1 VAIYTHITDSCAEDA
16 RNHGQ
21 TSLVANLQTSVE
33 QTQNLTGFSSFL
45 PTALLKRSVGRKFR
59 LLAYRVPVQDDEI
72 ILFLRLLGRG
82 GKEYEYFLAN
92 WDTHAEEVLARFR
105 VPPTAE
111 VLRIHADLTA
121 VRLAQR
127 HPEPDAEEQA
137 WLYEVFSP
145 ANQTDELL
153 VLETHSWVKKM
164 RSPENREFL
173 ALYHQTLEQTDTATL
188 RASATITDVQVYWD
202 DRTRLG
208 FAYLY
213 RKELDRLLLLE
224 PLRHGDDAQIAVQEY
239 KQVLAKN
246 PDTPEGLARVALRSY
261 PFLIVLEQNAWLAIQ
276 KDEEANLALS
286 PEEADL
292 LESINTM
299 GAAGTLGYPLFINGR
314 AGSGK
319 STMLQYLAA
328 DYVDFAL
335 RRSTR
340 FRPLY
345 MTCSR
350 DLLERAR
357 STVYGLLT
365 THHERLLSKPH
376 EPTTINA
383 LLQKTFFVFH
393 DFLYSLLQPE
403 QQNKLT
409 RTRYV
414 SYSAFRRLWLNQF
427 AKRSEAGKVPPDVAW
442 HTIRSYIKGIRSGP
456 GDELAPEDF
465 EALPRDRRSVSVE
478 TFRYVYDRVW
488 CSWYKRLCDEE
499 GYWDDQD
506 LAAYVLE
513 SGAAQSVNCAALI
526 CDEAQ
531 DFTPIELDLL
541 FQFPLFS
548 RRSLQP
554 EELKRVPIVFA
565 GDPLQTINPT
575 GFRWDAVQADFHDR
589 FCAVLDPRRKSHVS
603 LRYEELQL
611 NYRSNPGIVNFC
623 NLIQLARRAILNT
636 KDILPQ
642 KTWWV
647 DRPVQPVWFCAD
659 SASTGD
665 QLKRRPELI
674 KLVNCEDGE
683 ETEFARADPVLAKS
697 LTEEN
702 GVFFNVLGP
711 TRAKGLEWPS
721 ATLYRFGESAPAN
734 FTKALAGQVELTAPE
749 SRLPLEYFFNRLY
762 VAASRAKSQLIILD
776 STDAIRDFWRFATD
790 MELLEGLMTR
800 AGGKDLWLEC
810 IMYLGSGTEET
821 WRGEKIDLEQQGL
834 EYASLGWRNRDP
846 YLMRQAALAFRSG
859 GNDFESGRCLAQAS
873 ELEGKHVEAGQ
884 KYRELDLDDD
894 AFRCYWE
901 GHAWRELCD
910 LTAHKPALSLRL
922 ESRAADFMI
931 GTHKPHRSFLDSL
944 LAATRDETWLRRA
957 VGDTSWDEVLR
968 SLGDR
973 LSSSIGDKDIPW
985 VNIQQVLQRLKG
997 FGADIKDD
1005 HLAAVA
1011 YSAKDFEEAVR
1022 LWERTGSSDREE
1034 FRRAKAR
1041 TAPFPE
1047 RILWLSKLHE
1057 HSDIIRQWRDN
1068 QATLPPLG
1076 KMDESVIKAVIDAA
1090 LANSDLTL
1098 ARTLLDV
1105 RPDRDRIKTLLSAA
1119 LNLKQD
1125 AELSAAATLA
1135 ARSLVRLREWAA
1147 ATRFAE
1153 TFEFDGLKSSDLR
1166 SALNRIKAG
1175 PEVVRSVTQEL
1186 ATCADLSAEAVE
1198 RQEIVAKFL
1207 NRNFIS
1213 KANTWTKEQRS
1224 ITYEVVGAA
1233 IERAGKIVDAL
1244 QFYETLERDA
1254 ATEEIRKFAAERLV
1268 RNLERHADYL
1278 QSRNDEGQL
1287 RQRQRG
1293 QQLRERL
1300 HLGDR
1305 KLTEYPVLISASE
1318 TLAPAPTEWVRGP
1331 FKLIVSKTHGRV
1343 RIEHTERFETVTVH
1357 GKDHRLF
1364 GDATVSALPM
1374 VGDHEVA
1381 WEIADWGA
1389 KVTLID
1395 RSTGQAVVF
1404 DDGSLFE
1411 IALS

>member
-1 VAIYTHITDSCAEDA
+1 
-16 RNHGQ
+16 
-21 TSLVANLQTSVE
+21 
-33 QTQNLTGFSSFL
+33 
-45 PTALLKRSVGRKFR
+45 
-59 LLAYRVPVQDDEI
+59 
-72 ILFLRLLGRG
+72 
-82 GKEYEYFLAN
+82 
-92 WDTHAEEVLARFR
+92 
-105 VPPTAE
+105 
-111 VLRIHADLTA
+111 
-121 VRLAQR
+121 
-127 HPEPDAEEQA
+127 
-137 WLYEVFSP
+137 
-145 ANQTDELL
+145 
-153 VLETHSWVKKM
+153 
-164 RSPENREFL
+164 
-173 ALYHQTLEQTDTATL
+173 
-188 RASATITDVQVYWD
+188 
-202 DRTRLG
+202 
-208 FAYLY
+208 
-213 RKELDRLLLLE
+213 
-224 PLRHGDDAQIAVQEY
+224 
-239 KQVLAKN
+239 
-246 PDTPEGLARVALRSY
+246 
-261 PFLIVLEQNAWLAIQ
+261 VLEQNAWLAIQ

-335 RRSTR
+335 RRGAR

-365 THHERLLSKPH
+365 THHERLMGAPH

-383 LLQKTFFVFH
+383 LLQKTFVVFH

-403 QQNKLT
+403 QQIKLT

-414 SYSAFRRLWLNQF
+414 SHSTFRRLWLSQF
-427 AKRSEAGKVPPDVAW
+427 GKRSEAGKVSPDVAW

-456 GDELAPEDF
+456 DDELAPEEF
-465 EALPRDRRSVSVE
+465 EVLPRDRRSVSVE

-488 CSWYKRLCDEE
+488 CSWYKKLCDEE
-499 GYWDDQD
+499 GFWDDQD

-513 SGAAQSVNCAALI
+513 SGAAQTVDCAALF

-554 EELKRVPIVFA
+554 EALRRVPIVFA

-589 FCAVLDPRRKSHVS
+589 FCAVLDPRRKSRVS

-623 NLIQLARRAILNT
+623 NLIQLVRRAVLNT

-642 KTWWV
+642 KAWWV

-659 SASTGD
+659 SASTSD
-665 QLKRRPELI
+665 HLKRRPELL

-683 ETEFARADPVLAKS
+683 ETEFVRADPVLAKS

-702 GVFFNVLGP
+702 GVYFNVLGP

-721 ATLYRFGESAPAN
+721 ATLYRFGESAPTN
-734 FTKALAGQVELTAPE
+734 FRRALAGQVDLTAPE

-762 VAASRAKSQLIILD
+762 VAASRAKGQLIVLD

-790 MELLEGLMTR
+790 MELVEDLMTR

-821 WRGEKIDLEQQGL
+821 WRGEKIDLEQQGV
-834 EYASLGWRNRDP
+834 EYATLGRRNRDP
-846 YLMRQAALAFRSG
+846 YLMRQAALAFRSA

-873 ELEGKHVEAGQ
+873 ELERKYVEAGQ

-910 LTAHKPALSLRL
+910 LTAHKPGLSLRL
-922 ESRAADFMI
+922 ESRAADFMS
-931 GTHKPHRSFLDSL
+931 GAQRPHRSFLDSL
-944 LAATRDETWLRRA
+944 LTATRDEAWLRQA
-957 VGDTSWDEVLR
+957 VGDGSWDEVLQR
-968 SLGDR
+968 LGDR
-973 LSSSIGDKDIPW
+973 LSSSIGDQDIPW
-985 VNIQQVLQRLKG
+985 LNIQQALERLKS
-997 FGADIKDD
+997 FGAAIKDD

-1011 YSAKDFEEAVR
+1011 YSAKDFETAVR
-1022 LWERTGSSDREE
+1022 LWDRAGSTDREE
-1034 FRRAKAR
+1034 YRRAKAR

-1057 HSDIIRQWRDN
+1057 YGDIIRQWRDN
-1068 QATLPPLG
+1068 QAALPPLEKVG
-1076 KMDESVIKAVIDAA
+1076 ESVIKAVIDAA

-1105 RPDRDRIKTLLSAA
+1105 HPDRDSVKALLSAA
-1119 LNLKQD
+1119 LTLKQD
-1125 AELSAAATLA
+1125 VELGAAATLA

-1147 ATRFAE
+1147 AIRFAE
-1153 TFEFDGLKSSDLR
+1153 NFEFDGLKSSELR
-1166 SALNRIKAG
+1166 TGVSRIKAR
-1175 PEVVRSVTQEL
+1175 PEVVRSVVQEL
-1186 ATCADLSAEAVE
+1186 ARSADLSLETIE

-1207 NRNFIS
+1207 SRTFIS
-1213 KANTWTKEQRS
+1213 KGNTWTKEHRN
-1224 ITYEVVGAA
+1224 IACEVVGAA

-1244 QFYETLERDA
+1244 QFYETLERDGG
-1254 ATEEIRKFAAERLV
+1254 TEEIRRFAAERLV

-1293 QQLRERL
+1293 LQLRDRL
-1300 HLGDR
+1300 QLGDR
-1305 KLTEYPVLISASE
+1305 KLSEYPVLASPSA
-1318 TLAPAPTEWVRGP
+1318 TLVPTPTEWVRGP

-1343 RIEHTERFETVTVH
+1343 RIEHTERFETITVY
-1357 GKDHRLF
+1357 GKEHRLL
-1364 GDATVSALPM
+1364 GDATFSALPV
-1374 VGDHEVA
+1374 VGDQEVS

-1389 KVTLID
+1389 TVTLLD
-1395 RSTGQAVVF
+1395 RSTGRSVVF
-1404 DDGSLFE
+1404 NDGSLFE